1 MLKKQIKLNNKL
13 GLHARASAKFVE
25 LAKTFSSSVK
35 VKKDGEVVDGKSILG
50 LLMLAAKIGEEI
62 EIIIDGPDEENAMK
76 FLHKLV
82 EERFGENE

>member
-1 MLKKQIKLNNKL
+1 MLTKPIKLNNKL

-25 LAKTFSSSVK
+25 LAKTFSSNVK

-50 LLMLAAKIGEEI
+50 LLMLAATIGEEI
-62 EIIIDGPDEENAMK
+62 EIITDGPDEEEAMK
-76 FLHKLV
+76 LLHKLI